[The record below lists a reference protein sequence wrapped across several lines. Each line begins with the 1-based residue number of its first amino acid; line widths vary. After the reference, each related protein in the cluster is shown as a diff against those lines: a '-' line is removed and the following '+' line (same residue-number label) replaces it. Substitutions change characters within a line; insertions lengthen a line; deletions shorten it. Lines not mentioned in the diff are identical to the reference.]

1 MNTLIMIVISLF
13 IFLFPYFGRR
23 KYSRASLSS
32 ISISLGLFGTFIGII
47 YGLLQLDADALETS
61 VPQLLEGLKIAFLCT
76 LIGLCTSLVLKLFP
90 SFYGIKA
97 QPETENDPATRQ
109 LFELLSEIKEN
120 TARQSPSSEKHPSQ
134 DNRFPQKS
142 EADLKS
148 LEQEIRTVNSQLQ
161 HILHS
166 MQDNHNTLASLVEKP
181 GITGP
186 DYEKLLRVQLEKIS
200 GLVKSNEDHLSQQ
213 IHDIE
218 EKRQQEIEQ
227 LENFTN
233 TLLSIVKKLSQD
245 HQALH
250 KNSDETVN

>member
-23 KYSRASLSS
+23 KYSQASLSS

-97 QPETENDPATRQ
+97 EPETGNDPATRQ
-109 LFELLSEIKEN
+109 LFDLLSEIKEN
-120 TARQSPSSEKHPSQ
+120 TARQFLSPEKHNPSQ
-134 DNRFPQKS
+134 EES
-142 EADLKS
+142 EAGLQS
-148 LEQEIRTVNSQLQ
+148 LEQEIRNVNSQLQ
-161 HILHS
+161 HILRS
-166 MQDNHNTLASLVEKP
+166 MQDSHKTLASLLEKA

-186 DYEKLLRVQLEKIS
+186 DYEKLLTVQLEKIS
-200 GLVKSNEDHLSQQ
+200 GLVKSNEDHLTQQ
-213 IHDIE
+213 IHHIE

-227 LENFTN
+227 LENFTK

-250 KNSDETVN
+250 KNSDGTVN